1 MVRIATNSILGRIM
15 SLEFYSA
22 TDVGRS
28 RANNEDSVVV
38 DDKIGLAILADGMGG
53 YKAGEVASEMLT
65 GSLNLE
71 LGRCLKQA
79 GRTITVAQARLAI
92 EACVDN
98 ANRAIFTAAQGNPQ
112 FSGMGTTL
120 VLGLFCDE
128 GLLLGHVGD
137 SRAYCLREGRLTRMT
152 RDHSLLQQQ
161 IDAGL
166 LNLEEAAFSNIKNLL
181 TRAVGVEEAVR
192 LELHLHQ
199 VHVGDVFLLCS
210 DGLTDML
217 SEPAIC
223 GMLVKHAEL
232 ADAGRALI
240 DGANEMG
247 GRDNISVIAVRVGP
261 GWNLN

>member
-1 MVRIATNSILGRIM
+1 M

-223 GMLVKHAEL
+223 GMLVNHAEL

>member
-1 MVRIATNSILGRIM
+1 M

-137 SRAYCLREGRLTRMT
+137 SRAYCLREGRLIRMT

>member
-1 MVRIATNSILGRIM
+1 M

-28 RANNEDSVVV
+28 RGNNEDSIVV

-65 GSLNLE
+65 SSLSLE

-79 GRTITVAQARLAI
+79 GGTITVAQARLAI

-120 VLGLFCDE
+120 VLGLFCAE

-137 SRAYCLREGRLTRMT
+137 SRAYCLRAGRLSRMT
-152 RDHSLLQQQ
+152 RDHSLLQEQ

-166 LNLEEAAFSNIKNLL
+166 LSLEAAAFSNIKNLL

-192 LELHLHQ
+192 LELQLHQ
-199 VHVGDVFLLCS
+199 VQAGDVFLLCS
-210 DGLTDML
+210 DGLSDML
-217 SEPAIC
+217 SESAIC
-223 GMLVKHAEL
+223 GMLVNHAEL
-232 ADAGRALI
+232 VDAGRALI

-247 GRDNISVIAVRVGP
+247 GRDNISVIAVRVGSA
-261 GWNLN
+261 WNLN

>member
-137 SRAYCLREGRLTRMT
+137 SRAYCLREGRLIRMT

>member
-1 MVRIATNSILGRIM
+1 M

-28 RANNEDSVVV
+28 RGNNEDSIVV
-38 DDKIGLAILADGMGG
+38 DDKIGLVILADGMGG

-65 GSLNLE
+65 SSLSLE
-71 LGRCLKQA
+71 LGRCLKEA
-79 GRTITVAQARLAI
+79 GGLVTVAQARLAI
-92 EACVDN
+92 EACVDI
-98 ANRAIFTAAQGNPQ
+98 ANRAIFTAARSHPQ

-137 SRAYCLREGRLTRMT
+137 SRAYCLRKGRLTRMT
-152 RDHSLLQQQ
+152 RDHSLLQEQ

-166 LNLEEAAFSNIKNLL
+166 LSLEEAAFSNIKNLL

-192 LELHLHQ
+192 LELNLHQ
-199 VHVGDVFLLCS
+199 VQAGDVFLLCS
-210 DGLTDML
+210 DGLSDML
-217 SEPAIC
+217 SESAIC
-223 GMLVKHAEL
+223 GMLVNHPDL
-232 ADAGRALI
+232 VDAGRALV

-247 GRDNISVIAVRVGP
+247 GRDNISVIAVKVGIAL
-261 GWNLN
+261 NLN

>member
-1 MVRIATNSILGRIM
+1 M

>member
-1 MVRIATNSILGRIM
+1 MM

-28 RANNEDSVVV
+28 RGNNEDSIVV
-38 DDKIGLAILADGMGG
+38 DDKIGLVILADGMGG

-65 GSLNLE
+65 SSLSLE
-71 LGRCLKQA
+71 LGRCLKEA
-79 GRTITVAQARLAI
+79 GGLVTVAQARLAI
-92 EACVDN
+92 EACVDI
-98 ANRAIFTAAQGNPQ
+98 ANRAIFTAARSHPQ

-137 SRAYCLREGRLTRMT
+137 SRAYCLRKGRLTRMT
-152 RDHSLLQQQ
+152 RDHSLLQEQ

-166 LNLEEAAFSNIKNLL
+166 LSLEEAAFSNIKNLL

-192 LELHLHQ
+192 LELNLHQ
-199 VHVGDVFLLCS
+199 VQAGDVFLLCS
-210 DGLTDML
+210 DGLSDML
-217 SEPAIC
+217 SESAIC
-223 GMLVKHAEL
+223 GMLVNHPDL
-232 ADAGRALI
+232 VDAGRALV

-247 GRDNISVIAVRVGP
+247 GRDNISVIAVKVGIAL
-261 GWNLN
+261 NLN

>member
-1 MVRIATNSILGRIM
+1 LRETG
-15 SLEFYSA
+15 
-22 TDVGRS
+22 
-28 RANNEDSVVV
+28 
-38 DDKIGLAILADGMGG
+38 GL
-53 YKAGEVASEMLT
+53 V
-65 GSLNLE
+65 
-71 LGRCLKQA
+71 
-79 GRTITVAQARLAI
+79 TVAQARLAI
-92 EACVDN
+92 EACVDI
-98 ANRAIFTAAQGNPQ
+98 ANRAIFTAAHGNPQ

>member
-1 MVRIATNSILGRIM
+1 MT

-28 RANNEDSVVV
+28 RGNNEDSVVV

-65 GSLNLE
+65 SSLSLE
-71 LGRCLKQA
+71 LSRCLRET
-79 GRTITVAQARLAI
+79 GGLVTVAQARLAI
-92 EACVDN
+92 EACVDI
-98 ANRAIFTAAQGNPQ
+98 ANRAIFTAAHGNPQ

-120 VLGLFCDE
+120 VLGLFCDQ

-161 IDAGL
+161 LDAGL
-166 LNLEEAAFSNIKNLL
+166 LSLEEAAVSNVKNLL
-181 TRAVGVEEAVR
+181 TRAVGVEEVVR

-199 VHVGDVFLLCS
+199 VQAGDVFLLCS

-223 GMLVKHAEL
+223 GMLVNHAEL
-232 ADAGRALI
+232 VDAGRALI

-247 GRDNISVIAVRVGP
+247 GRDNISLIAVRVGP
-261 GWNLN
+261 AWNLN